1 VSQDSKYATL
11 GEDATPYIYLPLIQ
25 SPSGAATLFFR
36 TNADAGGMLSTVRS
50 QVQAQDRNLPLT
62 NVWPIGEVLS
72 QALWNARFGASLLV
86 IFALLAL
93 VLCVIGIYGLIAYSV
108 GQRGREIGIRMAL
121 GAHRTDVLFMVLKE
135 SLAIVS
141 VGLVAG
147 LALSYF
153 LARAIVGLLYGV
165 SPSEPGALVGM
176 SLILAAAGLAASYFP
191 ARRAASVNPIQAL
204 HQE

>member
-1 VSQDSKYATL
+1 
-11 GEDATPYIYLPLIQ
+11 
-25 SPSGAATLFFR
+25 
-36 TNADAGGMLSTVRS
+36 M
-50 QVQAQDRNLPLT
+50 
-62 NVWPIGEVLS
+62 S

-93 VLCVIGIYGLIAYSV
+93 LLCVIGIYGVIAYSV

-121 GAHRTDVLFMVLKE
+121 GADRTEVLFMVLKE
-135 SLAIVS
+135 SLAIV
-141 VGLVAG
+141 VLGLVAG
-147 LALSYF
+147 LVLSYF